1 VSSVGRMARALGLRS
16 LLVPISDNV
25 ESEQAMDTACRLA
38 ADRGATIAV
47 VNVVEVP
54 PVLPLD
60 SHMTSEEAVAH
71 RLLERAAAIGHSY
84 GVTVVPRIVC
94 ARTAADVIVAQARQR
109 GTELIVI
116 GAPRK
121 RRRAFG
127 STVEHVLKKAPCR
140 VLVIGAA
147 GDSASLAQNAAA

>member
-1 VSSVGRMARALGLRS
+1 MSHALGFRN

-71 RLLERAAAIGHSY
+71 RLLERAAAIGQRY
-84 GVTVVPRIVC
+84 GVTAVPRILC
-94 ARTAADVIVAQARQR
+94 ARKAADVIVAQADQR
-109 GTELIVI
+109 RAELIVI

-140 VLVIGAA
+140 VLIIGAA
-147 GDSASLAQNAAA
+147 ADSAILAHNAAA

>member
-1 VSSVGRMARALGLRS
+1 MARVLGFRN

-47 VNVVEVP
+47 VNVIEVP

-71 RLLERAAAIGHSY
+71 RLLERAAAVGQSY
-84 GVTVVPRIVC
+84 GVTAVPRIFC
-94 ARTAADVIVAQARQR
+94 ARKAADVIVAQAEERR
-109 GTELIVI
+109 TELIVI

-121 RRRAFG
+121 RSRAFG

-140 VLVIGAA
+140 VLVIGSAA
-147 GDSASLAQNAAA
+147 DSASLAHNAAA